1 MLPTPPQSDA
11 VSGAVG
17 GAVGGGA
24 EEEVGKATEF
34 TNWAAKGVADLIL
47 P

>member
-11 VSGAVG
+11 VS